1 MTYIFITAFIVA
13 LLIAWISIP
22 VIIKVAQ
29 QKHLYDEPDENRK
42 SHTSKIPTLGGIA
55 IFAGTVIS
63 ATFFAHQSK
72 TLDLGAFLSAMTILF
87 FTGIKDDIIP
97 LPPYKKFLAQL
108 LATMIIVLWG
118 DVRLSNLY
126 GFFFVYEAPEWF
138 LIMATIFT
146 IIVIINAFNLI
157 DGINGLAGG
166 IACIVLLTFGFWFYL
181 HKEESLAIWAIA
193 TCGAVMGF
201 LRYNLLQGKIFMGDT
216 GSLLLGFITAVFAI
230 QFIEMNTIE
239 KSFAGAKAPIFAV
252 AVLAIPLFDTI
263 RVFVVRIINK
273 QSPFSGDRNH
283 LHHLLLDSGFT
294 HIQSSFILYAL
305 NMLVITLAYIGK
317 SWNVYVYLGSL
328 WFVMLCFTQVSL
340 IIKRQRQKK
349 IKKKQTNPPNTISK
363 LPYELS
369 TSYEKN

>member
-1 MTYIFITAFIVA
+1 MIYIFITAFLVA
-13 LLIAWISIP
+13 LLIAWASIP

-29 QKHLYDEPDENRK
+29 QKHLYDEPDESRK

-72 TLDLGAFLSAMTILF
+72 NLDLGAFLSAMTILF

-97 LPPYKKFLAQL
+97 LSPYKKFLAQL
-108 LATMIIVLWG
+108 LATLIIVLWG
-118 DVRLSNLY
+118 DVRLSSLY
-126 GFFFVYEAPEWF
+126 GFFFLHEPPEWF

-146 IIVIINAFNLI
+146 IVVIINAFNLI

-181 HKEESLAIWAIA
+181 YKEESLAIWAIA
-193 TCGAVMGF
+193 TCGAVIGF
-201 LRYNLLQGKIFMGDT
+201 LRYNLLEGKIFMGDT

-263 RVFVVRIINK
+263 RVFVVRLVNRR
-273 QSPFSGDRNH
+273 SPFSGDRNH

-294 HIQSSFILYAL
+294 HIQSSLILYAL
-305 NMLVITLAYIGK
+305 NILLIVLAYIGK
-317 SWNVYVYLGSL
+317 SWNIYLYLGCL
-328 WFVMLCFTQVSL
+328 WFVMLAFTQIFL
-340 IIKRQRQKK
+340 IVKRREQKN
-349 IKKKQTNPPNTISK
+349 IKKKETNPSSDIST
-363 LPYELS
+363 LPYELN

>member
-1 MTYIFITAFIVA
+1 MIYVFITTFMVA
-13 LLIAWISIP
+13 MLIALMSIP
-22 VIIKVAQ
+22 AIIKVAE
-29 QKHLYDEPDENRK
+29 QKHLYDEPDESRK

-72 TLDLGAFLSAMTILF
+72 NLDLGAFLSAMTILF

-118 DVRLSNLY
+118 DVRLSSLY
-126 GFFFVYEAPEWF
+126 GFFFVQQAPEWF
-138 LIMATIFT
+138 LVIATIFT

-166 IACIVLLTFGFWFYL
+166 IACIVLLTFGAWFYL
-181 HKEESLAIWAIA
+181 YNEESLAIWAVA
-193 TCGAVMGF
+193 TCGAVVGF

-216 GSLLLGFITAVFAI
+216 GSLLLGFIAGVFAI
-230 QFIEMNTIE
+230 KFIEMNTIE
-239 KSFAGAKAPIFAV
+239 KSFIGIKAPIFAV

-263 RVFVVRIINK
+263 RVFVVRVLNK
-273 QSPFSGDRNH
+273 HSPFSGDRNH

-294 HIQSSFILYAL
+294 HIQASLILYAL
-305 NMLVITLAYIGK
+305 NMFVI
-317 SWNVYVYLGSL
+317 
-328 WFVMLCFTQVSL
+328 
-340 IIKRQRQKK
+340 
-349 IKKKQTNPPNTISK
+349 
-363 LPYELS
+363 
-369 TSYEKN
+369 

>member
-1 MTYIFITAFIVA
+1 MIYIFITAFLVA
-13 LLIAWISIP
+13 LLIAWVSIP

-29 QKHLYDEPDENRK
+29 QKHLYDEPDESRK

-72 TLDLGAFLSAMTILF
+72 NLDLGAFLSAMTILF

-97 LPPYKKFLAQL
+97 LSPYKKFLAQL
-108 LATMIIVLWG
+108 LATLIIVLWG
-118 DVRLSNLY
+118 DVRLSSLY
-126 GFFFVYEAPEWF
+126 GFFFLHEAPEWF
-138 LIMATIFT
+138 LIIATIFT
-146 IIVIINAFNLI
+146 IVVIINAFNLI

-193 TCGAVMGF
+193 TCGAVIGF
-201 LRYNLLQGKIFMGDT
+201 LRYNLLKGKIFMGDT

-230 QFIEMNTIE
+230 QFIEMSTIG
-239 KSFAGAKAPIFAV
+239 KYFAGAKAPIFAV

-263 RVFVVRIINK
+263 RVFVVRILNK
-273 QSPFSGDRNH
+273 RSPFSGDRNH

-294 HIQSSFILYAL
+294 HIQSSLILYAL
-305 NMLVITLAYIGK
+305 NILIIVLAYIGK
-317 SWNVYVYLGSL
+317 AWNIYLYLGCL
-328 WFVMLCFTQVSL
+328 WFVMVAFTQIFL
-340 IIKRQRQKK
+340 IAKRREQKNR
-349 IKKKQTNPPNTISK
+349 KKNQANSPPNIST